1 MKKRAMKK
9 WIPKDICYCG
19 NCKWRSLNETKD
31 NQMNGYCK
39 YLNLGD
45 WYKEGTLLL
54 WDGCKECG
62 EHDGDKIEEIQS
74 IRNAKWYAR
83 NPEYRDD

>member
-9 WIPKDICYCG
+9 WIPKDVCYCG
-19 NCKWRSLNETKD
+19 NCKWRSENKTKD

-45 WYKEGTLLL
+45 WYKDGTLLL

-62 EHDGDKIEEIQS
+62 EQYKRVGRCAHKS
-74 IRNAKWYAR
+74 AFFV
-83 NPEYRDD
+83 